1 MRNYLIT
8 LGLTLAGFWLLL
20 SSYSL
25 LNRRELENERMLKEV
40 RMTAFTD
47 KLTGAQSI
55 NAYRDREHEINSSIR
70 AGNAAPFAVAV
81 CDINDLKLVNDK
93 TGHQAGDEYICRAY
107 KQLKSAF
114 PDSAVYRVGGD
125 EFVVLLE
132 GDACDERDALLENLK
147 ALNRQ
152 KRPGG
157 GGHERL
163 AAGQGRIGGKR
174 ICKGWY
180 KDVSTEKRNEG
191 RRPAESRKKS
201 VTDRKSGA
209 YADQAADRAA
219 VRKLSDSL
227 HFGAERI

>member
-132 GDACDERDALLENLK
+132 GDAYDERDALLENLK

-152 KRPGG
+152 NGSVQV
-157 GGHERL
+157 
-163 AAGQGRIGGKR
+163 AAGMSGWQPGR
-174 ICKGWY
+174 
-180 KDVSTEKRNEG
+180 D
-191 RRPAESRKKS
+191 ESVANVFARADIKMYQ
-201 VTDRKSGA
+201 RKSEMKG
-209 YADQAADRAA
+209 ADRQRAG
-219 VRKLSDSL
+219 RNL
-227 HFGAERI
+227 